1 MARLSMVKVKLVP
14 LTLLATTLQVPALV
28 VQVAVLVLA
37 PINLPVTVAPET
49 VTPYPFTTLMVMV
62 ALHLLPLVDLVAS
75 KSATCRVLAKV
86 GVDEGGEV
94 LAAVG
99 LMVVGVDEGGE
110 VLAAVGLTVLGVD
123 FVQSYTCWAMQWRAP
138 ERVMILEEST
148 WTIVWSEKAAS

>member
-99 LMVVGVDEGGE
+99 L
-110 VLAAVGLTVLGVD
+110 TVLGVD